1 MALQKVIDIL
11 RDTGTESTVFANT
24 LPQGK
29 EKVCRIF
36 VLKQKID
43 FVDDNKSVFTLC
55 AIGGNTVEDTVKHN
69 EHTNR
74 QKLFPEIKNVIAD
87 KTVVYIYIGFFRK
100 CVK

>member
-11 RDTGTESTVFANT
+11 RDAGTESTVFTNT
-24 LPQGK
+24 LPKGK
-29 EKVCRIF
+29 QEVCRIF

-43 FVDDNKSVFTLC
+43 FVDNDKSVFTLC

-74 QKLFPEIKNVIAD
+74 QKLFSEIENVVAD